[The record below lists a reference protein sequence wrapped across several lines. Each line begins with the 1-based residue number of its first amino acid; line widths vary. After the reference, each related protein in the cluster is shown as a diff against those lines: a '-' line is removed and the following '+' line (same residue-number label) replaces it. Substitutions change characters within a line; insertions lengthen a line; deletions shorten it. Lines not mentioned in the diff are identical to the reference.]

1 MQVATIPWP
10 IFFEALKDQQRSVV
24 EMWLGRW
31 RFTNEGVL
39 RADSPSLSSAEVF
52 FSKQFREHGTR
63 SPRSRNSSRTETE
76 WKP

>member
-1 MQVATIPWP
+1 MELSIIPWR

-39 RADSPSLSSAEVF
+39 RVEPASLGASELMLE
-52 FSKQFREHGTR
+52 KIL
-63 SPRSRNSSRTETE
+63 
-76 WKP
+76 